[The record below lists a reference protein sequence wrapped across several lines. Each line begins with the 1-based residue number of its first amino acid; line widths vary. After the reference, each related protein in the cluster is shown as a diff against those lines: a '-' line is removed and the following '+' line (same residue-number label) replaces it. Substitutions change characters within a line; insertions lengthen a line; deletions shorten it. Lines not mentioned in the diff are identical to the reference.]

1 MSQEIIDVG
10 ASAND
15 GQGDPIRTAFIKTNN
30 NFTELFGIGASQ
42 IIYNGTSNVNIP
54 FLNGN
59 VFVSV
64 GGVSNVMVVD
74 SGGANIAG
82 TLAVTGNV
90 TGGNL
95 RTAGAISSAGTIT
108 GANLVGDYISG
119 IVTTASQTQITE
131 LGTLTSLSVSGNI
144 QGGNLR
150 TAGTVSATG
159 AIVSTANVTGGNL
172 RTAGLISVT
181 GSVTAGNIFSN
192 GLISAVGNITG
203 ANMLANGSMSITG
216 DLTVNG
222 NATLSGNILGDRIQ
236 NGTTSFDI
244 QTQNGNANITVGGT
258 SNIVVFAN
266 TGVYANGVVSTT
278 GNVSGSYFIGNG
290 SQLTGLPAIY
300 GNADVVANL
309 AALGS
314 NPVST
319 TGNVSSGNLNVTAN
333 VTATYIIGNG
343 SLLTNLPAG
352 DYSNANVANYLP
364 TYAGN
369 LVSLTGPVTTTAN
382 ITGGNILT
390 GGLISITSTITSM
403 ANITG
408 GNVLTAGLVSA
419 TGNVDAGNVLTA
431 GQVTATG
438 NITSGNILT
447 AGIMSS
453 TGNAIH
459 GNILTG
465 GLITATGNIRGG
477 NVSVTGSV
485 QTGITGN
492 VFGGNLRTS
501 GYASATG
508 NIIGGNVLTGGSI
521 SATGNITT
529 GNLNAVNLVI
539 NSISGDDSTIVS
551 VQDGLQ
557 VYGDIIADNIGNIA
571 SINLDGN
578 ASTVLYGNGIFA
590 PVAGGGYGDSNVTTL
605 LSNLGSNTISA
616 TANITG
622 NYFIGNGSL
631 LTGIAAS
638 SYGNANVVAN
648 VAALGS
654 NPVSTTGNITS
665 GNVITGGLI
674 SATGNTNSGNLLT
687 GGIVSATGNVTGNF
701 FIGNGSALTG
711 VTASANTGNVTFNNQ
726 VVVGTGD
733 QVGSSG
739 LYLAPGTESVANL
752 QYWRVRGGDVA
763 THMHLDTGN
772 NAYFDQY
779 FGDDGKYVKLAN
791 TGNVEIGS
799 DDATGN
805 SAQWTFGID
814 GVVSLPG
821 GGFLGNIFG
830 ITALESAG
838 AGAALLQNANCYA
851 GTAPDESFTVV
862 AASQAWTFSN
872 ANAAATLQCPV
883 VTYAALPSATYAAG
897 LRAFVNDSTV
907 ISFGDSVAG
916 GAGNTVPVWSDGTV
930 WRVG

>member
-364 TYAGN
+364 TYTGN

-382 ITGGNILT
+382 ITGNYFVGNGSQLTGLITSVANINNGTSNVTVVSSGGNISVGVGNISNVVVWSST
-390 GGLISITSTITSM
+390 GEYVTGLISAS
-403 ANITG
+403 
-408 GNVLTAGLVSA
+408 GNVNAA
-419 TGNVDAGNVLTA
+419 NF
-431 GQVTATG
+431 
-438 NITSGNILT
+438 ITT
-447 AGIMSS
+447 
-453 TGNAIH
+453 
-459 GNILTG
+459 
-465 GLITATGNIRGG
+465 GLISAVGNIRGG
-477 NVSVTGSV
+477 NVSVVGSI
-485 QTGITGN
+485 QGGSTGN
-492 VFGGNLRTS
+492 IFGGNLRTT

-508 NIIGGNVLTGGSI
+508 NVIGGNIVTGGSI

-539 NSISGDDSTIVS
+539 NSISSDDSTIVS

-557 VYGDIIADNIGNIA
+557 VYGDIIADNLGNIV
-571 SINLDGN
+571 SINLNGN

-590 PVAGGGYGDSNVTTL
+590 PVAGGGGYGDSNVTTL
-605 LSNLGSNTISA
+605 LSNLGSNTVSTTANVTSGNILTGGLISA
-616 TANITG
+616 TGNISG
-622 NYFIGNGSL
+622 NFFVGNGSL

-648 VAALGS
+648 LAALES
-654 NPVSTTGNITS
+654 NPVSTSGNITS
-665 GNVITGGLI
+665 GNILTGGRI
-674 SATGNTNSGNLLT
+674 SATGN
-687 GGIVSATGNVTGNF
+687 VSGNF

-711 VTASANTGNVTFNNQ
+711 VTASANTGNVTFNDQ
-726 VVVGTGD
+726 AVVGTGD

-739 LYLAPGTESVANL
+739 LYLAPGTQSVANL
-752 QYWRVRGGDVA
+752 QYIRVRGGDVA
-763 THMHLDTGN
+763 THIHLDTGN

-805 SAQWTFGID
+805 SAQWTFDPYGI
-814 GVVSLPG
+814 VTLPG

-830 ITALESAG
+830 VTALESAG
-838 AGAALLQNANCYA
+838 TGAALIQNANCYVGVSA
-851 GTAPDESFTVV
+851 DLSFTVV
-862 AASQAWTFSN
+862 AAGQFWTFSN

-883 VTYAALPSATYAAG
+883 VAYAALPYANYAAG

-916 GAGNTVPVWSDGTV
+916 GAANTVPVWSDGTV